1 LVIGLSTQPV
11 TLATVI
17 CRRHLPTWS
26 TRGMLLP
33 AGTPDSTKCPFTS
46 VSAVAIGLPES
57 ATLHLSQE
65 TPSGT
70 GSSGAFG
77 T

>member
-1 LVIGLSTQPV
+1 MF
-11 TLATVI
+11 A
-17 CRRHLPTWS
+17 
-26 TRGMLLP
+26 P
-33 AGTPDSTKCPFTS
+33 AGTPLSVNRPFTS

-57 ATLHLSQE
+57 ATLHRSQE